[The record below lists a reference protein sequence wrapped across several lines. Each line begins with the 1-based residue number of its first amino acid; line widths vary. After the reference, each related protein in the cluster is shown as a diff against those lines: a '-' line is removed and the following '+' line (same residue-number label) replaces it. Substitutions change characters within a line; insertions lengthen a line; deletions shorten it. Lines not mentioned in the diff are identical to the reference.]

1 MLAEHKL
8 GCDVLVDVT
17 PLALGSRQQ
26 GIGTYIVS
34 LTRAMAALP
43 AEELGGL
50 RIAALVDW
58 RGGSPELA
66 QLSEAADRVRE
77 WAGAAY
83 SDRGFVWRRRSELG
97 RAVRRAAPRL
107 LHLTEP
113 LGMPILPGCPRV
125 VTCHDLIPLLFTER
139 YARRRPGLARLR
151 RLPHELVRYHLAHR
165 VIAVSATTKRDLRRL
180 LLVPAGRVDVVPNGL
195 DSERFSAART
205 PGERETL
212 RREYGLDRPYALYV
226 GSGDPRKNLPLLVE
240 AFAAS
245 GLAGRMELV
254 IAGTLHASHRP
265 PIEEAIT
272 RGGVRAAVRLLGF
285 VPEPRLASLYRGAEV
300 FAFPSLYEGFGLPVV
315 EAMACG
321 VPVVT
326 TTGGALAEV
335 AGDAALTVPAGDAD
349 AWAAAL
355 ARAVADDGWRRAAVR
370 AGLEQAR
377 HFTWAECARATV
389 ASYRAALR

>member
-1 MLAEHKL
+1 MAVLC
-8 GCDVLVDVT
+8 CDVLVDVT

-43 AEELGGL
+43 AEELRGL
-50 RIAALVDW
+50 RVAALVDW
-58 RGGSPELA
+58 RGGAPELA
-66 QLSEAADRVRE
+66 PLSEAADRVRE
-77 WAGAAY
+77 SVGAAY
-83 SDRGFVWRRRSELG
+83 SDRGFIWRRRSELG

-125 VTCHDLIPLLFTER
+125 VTCHDLIPLLFISR
-139 YARRRPGLARLR
+139 YARRHPGLARLR
-151 RLPHELVRYHLAHR
+151 RLPDELARYHGARR
-165 VIAVSATTKRDLRRL
+165 VIAVSATTKEDLRRL
-180 LLVPAGRVDVVPNGL
+180 LLVPASRVDVVPNGL
-195 DSERFSAART
+195 DSQRFSAADT

-212 RREYGLDRPYALYV
+212 RREYGLDRPYVLYV

-245 GLAGRMELV
+245 GLAGRMLLV

-272 RGGVRAAVRLLGF
+272 RGGVRAAVRLLSF
-285 VPEPRLASLYRGAEV
+285 VPEPRLAPLYRGAEV

-326 TTGGALAEV
+326 TSGGALAEV
-335 AGDAALTVPAGDAD
+335 AGDAALTVPAGDTD
-349 AWAAAL
+349 AWTAAL
-355 ARAVADDGWRRAAVR
+355 GRAVADDGWRRAAVR

-377 HFTWAECARATV
+377 RFTWTACARSTV